1 MRKKIIREEKKWSL
15 PRELTIRN
23 EVILYEQ
30 GLEEYPKVGII
41 LGNVAMIL
49 WIVLG
54 FIGCWFLFPQ
64 YWLGEIVCIVV

>member
-1 MRKKIIREEKKWSL
+1 M
-15 PRELTIRN
+15 RN

-64 YWLGEIVCIVV
+64 YWLGEIVYIVV